1 MKLLFN
7 RFTTLFLMLSALL
20 LSIPASA
27 ETVEIKGY
35 LYDLNKEDHVA
46 TLMRYNGTS
55 TTVVIPTTIKFADVE
70 YHVTAI
76 HNRAFRDS
84 KMQKYIKKLTIGDS
98 IKVID
103 NNTFENC
110 SELSSVTFGKSITTI
125 GYSVFCGCTKLSS
138 IVMPNT
144 VTSIG
149 GYAFADCLS
158 LKTIVIGINVASI
171 GEKAFSYCNKLKTIT
186 CLAKEVPTTD
196 TSAFKFIKKSEITL
210 IVDKSAID
218 NYKKA
223 EPWNNFILI
232 KFK

>member
-1 MKLLFN
+1 MKAEIKRSTILLI
-7 RFTTLFLMLSALL
+7 MLSSLL
-20 LSIPASA
+20 LATSASA

-35 LYDLNKEDHVA
+35 LYDLNKEDPVA
-46 TLMRYNGTS
+46 TLLRYNGTS

-84 KMQKYIKKLTIGDS
+84 MMQKYIKKLTIGDS

-110 SELSSVTFGKSITTI
+110 SEFSSVTFGKSVTTI
-125 GYSVFCGCTKLSS
+125 GYSAFCGCSKLSS
-138 IVMPNT
+138 IVIPNT

-149 GYAFADCLS
+149 GYAFSDCLS
-158 LKTIVIGINVASI
+158 LKNVVFGINVASI

-186 CLAKEVPTTD
+186 CLAKEVPPTD
-196 TSAFKFIKKSEITL
+196 TSAFKYIKHSDITL
-210 IVDKSAID
+210 IVDKSAIE
-218 NYKKA
+218 NFKKA
-223 EPWNNFILI
+223 EPWCSFNM
-232 KFK
+232 K

>member
-1 MKLLFN
+1 MRFKYLQFVVLLIMSPFCTF
-7 RFTTLFLMLSALL
+7 RSL
-20 LSIPASA
+20 A

-35 LYDLNKEDHVA
+35 LYDLNKEGHVA

-110 SELSSVTFGKSITTI
+110 SELSSVSFGKSITTI
-125 GYSVFCGCTKLSS
+125 GYSAFCGCSNLTS
-138 IVMPNT
+138 IEIPNT

-149 GYAFADCLS
+149 GYAFYDCLS
-158 LKTIVIGINVASI
+158 LKTIVIGSNVASI

-186 CLAKEVPTTD
+186 CLAKEVPVTD
-196 TSAFKFIKKSEITL
+196 SSAFKFIKQSEITL
-210 IVDKSAID
+210 FVDKSAID

-223 EPWNNFILI
+223 EPWCSFNM
-232 KFK
+232 K

>member
-1 MKLLFN
+1 MKAEIKRSTILLI
-7 RFTTLFLMLSALL
+7 MLSSLL
-20 LSIPASA
+20 LSIPVAA

-84 KMQKYIKKLTIGDS
+84 KMQKYIKKLNIGDS
-98 IKVID
+98 IKVIED
-103 NNTFENC
+103 NTFENC
-110 SELSSVTFGKSITTI
+110 SELSSVSFGKSITTI
-125 GYSVFCGCTKLSS
+125 GYSAFCGCTKLSA

-158 LKTIVIGINVASI
+158 LKTIVIGSNVACI
-171 GEKAFSYCNKLKTIT
+171 GEKAFSYCNKLKIIT
-186 CLAKEVPTTD
+186 CLAKEVPVTEP
-196 TSAFKFIKKSEITL
+196 SAFKYIKHSDITF
-210 IVDKSAID
+210 
-218 NYKKA
+218 NCR
-223 EPWNNFILI
+223 
-232 KFK
+232 

>member
-1 MKLLFN
+1 
-7 RFTTLFLMLSALL
+7 MLSALL
-20 LSIPASA
+20 LSIPVAA

-35 LYDLNKEDHVA
+35 LYDLNKEGHVA

-98 IKVID
+98 IKVIED
-103 NNTFENC
+103 NTFEYC
-110 SELSSVTFGKSITTI
+110 SALSSVTFGKSITTI
-125 GYSVFCGCTKLSS
+125 GYSAFCGCSNLTS
-138 IVMPNT
+138 IEIPNT

-149 GYAFADCLS
+149 GYAFYDCLS
-158 LKTIVIGINVASI
+158 LKTIVIGNNVASI
-171 GEKAFSYCNKLKTIT
+171 GEKAFSYCNKLNTIT

-196 TSAFKFIKKSEITL
+196 SSAFKHIKHSDITL
-210 IVDKSAID
+210 IVDKSSIE
-218 NYKKA
+218 NFKKA
-223 EPWNNFILI
+223 EPWCSFNM
-232 KFK
+232 K

>member
-7 RFTTLFLMLSALL
+7 RFTTLFIMSSALL
-20 LSIPASA
+20 LATSASA

-35 LYDLNKEDHVA
+35 LYDLSKEDHVA
-46 TLMRYNGTS
+46 TLLRYNGTS

-84 KMQKYIKKLTIGDS
+84 KMQKYIKKLTIGDY

-103 NNTFENC
+103 DNTFENC
-110 SELSSVTFGKSITTI
+110 SELSSVSFGKSIMTI
-125 GYSVFCGCTKLSS
+125 GYSAFCGCTKLSS
-138 IVMPNT
+138 IIIPNT

-149 GYAFADCLS
+149 SYAFADCLS
-158 LKTIVIGINVASI
+158 LMTIVIGSNVASI
-171 GEKAFSYCNKLKTIT
+171 GENAFSYCNKLKTIT
-186 CLAKEVPTTD
+186 CLAREVPVTEL
-196 TSAFKFIKKSEITL
+196 SAFKYIKHSDITL
-210 IVDKSAID
+210 IVDKSSID

-223 EPWNNFILI
+223 EPWNNFVLI

>member
-1 MKLLFN
+1 MKAEIKRSTILLI
-7 RFTTLFLMLSALL
+7 MLSSLL
-20 LSIPASA
+20 LATSASA

-35 LYDLNKEDHVA
+35 LYDLNKEGHVA

-98 IKVID
+98 IKVIED
-103 NNTFENC
+103 NTFENC
-110 SELSSVTFGKSITTI
+110 SALSSVTFGKSITTI
-125 GYSVFCGCTKLSS
+125 GYSAFCGCSNLTS
-138 IVMPNT
+138 IEIPNT

-149 GYAFADCLS
+149 GYAFYDCLS
-158 LKTIVIGINVASI
+158 LKTIVIGNNVASI
-171 GEKAFSYCNKLKTIT
+171 GEKAFSYCNKLNTIT
-186 CLAKEVPTTD
+186 CLAKEVPATD
-196 TSAFKFIKKSEITL
+196 QSAFKFIKQSEITL
-210 IVDKSAID
+210 FVDKSAID

-223 EPWNNFILI
+223 EPWCSFNM
-232 KFK
+232 K

>member
-7 RFTTLFLMLSALL
+7 RFTTLFLVSSALL
-20 LSIPASA
+20 LATSASA

-35 LYDLNKEDHVA
+35 LYNLNKEGHVA

-98 IKVID
+98 IKVIED
-103 NNTFENC
+103 NTFENC
-110 SELSSVTFGKSITTI
+110 SALSSVTFGKSITTI
-125 GYSVFCGCTKLSS
+125 GYSAFCGCSNLTS
-138 IVMPNT
+138 IEIPNT

-149 GYAFADCLS
+149 GYAFYDCLS
-158 LKTIVIGINVASI
+158 LKTIVIGNNVASI
-171 GEKAFSYCNKLKTIT
+171 GEKAFSYCNKLNTIT

-196 TSAFKFIKKSEITL
+196 SSAFKYIKHSDITL
-210 IVDKSAID
+210 IVDKSSIE
-218 NYKKA
+218 NFKKA
-223 EPWNNFILI
+223 EPWCSFNM
-232 KFK
+232 K

>member
-1 MKLLFN
+1 MKKVLD
-7 RFTTLFLMLSALL
+7 FTFKIFLFLSAILQSL
-20 LSIPASA
+20 PAVA

-35 LYDLNKEDHVA
+35 LYDLNKEDHIA

-110 SELSSVTFGKSITTI
+110 SELSSVTFGKSVTTI
-125 GYSVFCGCTKLSS
+125 GYSAFCGCSKLSS
-138 IVMPNT
+138 IVIPNT

-149 GYAFADCLS
+149 GYAFSDCLS
-158 LKTIVIGINVASI
+158 LKNVVFGINVASI

-186 CLAKEVPTTD
+186 CLAKEVPVTEP
-196 TSAFKFIKKSEITL
+196 SAFKYIKHSDITL

-223 EPWNNFILI
+223 EPWCSFTNVKSL
-232 KFK
+232 